1 MQGGVAMK
9 TRIAIV
15 VVIILLM
22 PVLAFAIVRK
32 CNAEKPAVQTE
43 QTCDDTQSVVVNEE
57 EIAAEEPKP
66 DVIVIVERPHRPVLH
81 FCGRVLH
88 RLIRH
93 PFHRCGK

>member
-1 MQGGVAMK
+1 MK

-15 VVIILLM
+15 AVIILLM

-32 CNAEKPAVQTE
+32 CNAEKPVDVVQTE
-43 QTCDDTQSVVVNEE
+43 QTCDDTQSVVANEE

-66 DVIVIVERPHRPVLH
+66 DVIVIVERSRRPVLH
-81 FCGRVLH
+81 FCGRALH
-88 RLIRH
+88 RLIIH